1 MWIERLLEQLNVLI
15 PPLIKVYCDKN
26 VAIAI
31 AHNSVLHNETK
42 HIEVEK
48 HLIKKILIAK

>member
-1 MWIERLLEQLNVLI
+1 MWIERLLEQLNVPI